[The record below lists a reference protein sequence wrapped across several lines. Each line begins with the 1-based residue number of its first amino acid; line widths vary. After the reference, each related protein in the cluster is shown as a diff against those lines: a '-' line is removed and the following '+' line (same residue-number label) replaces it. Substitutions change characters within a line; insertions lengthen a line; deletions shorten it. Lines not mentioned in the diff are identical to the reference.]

1 VKGEEKKPIFFK
13 LSLRKVV
20 RGEERKRRQVA
31 AAAAAAVVSL
41 FPVPFLLQ
49 LGVVGPAPSLGH
61 GPHDVP
67 RGLLDVA
74 RLAV

>member
-1 VKGEEKKPIFFK
+1 MKGEEKKPIFFK

-31 AAAAAAVVSL
+31 AAAAAAGVSL

>member
-1 VKGEEKKPIFFK
+1 MKGEEKKPIFFK